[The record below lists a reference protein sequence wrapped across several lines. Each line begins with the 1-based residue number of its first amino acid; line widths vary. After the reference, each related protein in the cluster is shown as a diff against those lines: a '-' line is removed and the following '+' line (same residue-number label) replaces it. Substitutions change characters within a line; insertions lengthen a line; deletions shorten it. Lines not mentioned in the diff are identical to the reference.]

1 MMVSVM
7 LNVMWQGVGLI
18 WEIVNNN
25 VLEVAHPPIL
35 EMVNVIS
42 LALIKNVNLIEGI
55 VDFFNK

>member
-25 VLEVAHPPIL
+25 VLEDVHPPIL

-42 LALIKNVNLIEGI
+42 LALIKNVNLIEEI

>member
-25 VLEVAHPPIL
+25 VLEDVHPPIL

-42 LALIKNVNLIEGI
+42 LALIKNVNLIEVI